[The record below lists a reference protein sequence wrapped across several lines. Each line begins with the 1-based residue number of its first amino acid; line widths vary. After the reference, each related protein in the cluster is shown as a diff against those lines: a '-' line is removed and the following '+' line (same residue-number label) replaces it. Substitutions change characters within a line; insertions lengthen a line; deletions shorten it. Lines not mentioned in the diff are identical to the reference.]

1 MYSKTNKQ
9 TGGISYNTL
18 YTKRMMMRLIGV
30 FMLMLSH
37 AIVMAMVC
45 SNSRDAVVA
54 FVVVDRPIQWRQ
66 QQQQHHQHSW
76 SFSASDHHHHH
87 RKPYDDRFTTTR
99 RHMVVPDEVQT
110 TTEGMTKNV
119 VPFYLDPNTKGGVLV
134 LMTVLFALTWAG
146 DKFLVAVLGYDEIQA
161 GITIG
166 MGFTVIST
174 LAWMS
179 TYLFRVA
186 TKDMTYVSTEC
197 L

>member
-1 MYSKTNKQ
+1 
-9 TGGISYNTL
+9 
-18 YTKRMMMRLIGV
+18 
-30 FMLMLSH
+30 MLMLSH
-37 AIVMAMVC
+37 AILMAMVFC
-45 SNSRDAVVA
+45 SHSRDAVVA
-54 FVVVDRPIQWRQ
+54 FVVADRPIQWRQ
-66 QQQQHHQHSW
+66 QQQQQQQHHHQHSW
-76 SFSASDHHHHH
+76 SFSASDHHHHHHH

-99 RHMVVPDEVQT
+99 RHMVVPDEVPT
-110 TTEGMTKNV
+110 TTERMTKQV

-186 TKDMTYVSTEC
+186 TKDMTYVSSEC
-197 L
+197 LYFLGYMSMKY

>member
-1 MYSKTNKQ
+1 
-9 TGGISYNTL
+9 
-18 YTKRMMMRLIGV
+18 MMMRFIGV

-37 AIVMAMVC
+37 ALLMAMVFC

-54 FVVVDRPIQWRQ
+54 FVVVDRPIQWRRQ
-66 QQQQHHQHSW
+66 QQQQQRQQLRSW

-99 RHMVVPDEVQT
+99 RHMSVPDEVPT
-110 TTEGMTKNV
+110 TTERMTKNV

-134 LMTVLFALTWAG
+134 LMTVLFVLTWAG

-161 GITIG
+161 GITVG

-197 L
+197 LYFIGEKIYEHEILNL